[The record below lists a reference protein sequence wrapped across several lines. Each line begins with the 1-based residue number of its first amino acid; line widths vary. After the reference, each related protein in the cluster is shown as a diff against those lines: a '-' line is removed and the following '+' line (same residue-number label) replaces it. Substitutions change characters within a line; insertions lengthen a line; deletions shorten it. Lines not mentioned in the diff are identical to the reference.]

1 MSQIKKSLSLR
12 FPTEEGYLQS
22 CTCVTKVCEHLRS
35 PLDAGSFSRDR
46 QTTLLSTSSPIFPLY
61 FFPNLVFC
69 VLMRLGGCYS
79 YFSSFIFFYVYIFL
93 LSINSWDYWWRWRSI
108 GIKIFVWLKVAG
120 DFLVTIF
127 AFSSWKCDEK
137 FDQALLLIMI
147 LIIRK
152 MLVDEGI
159 DWRTNICF
167 FSSSLCSNIFVD
179 KIFYEMRSKF

>member
-1 MSQIKKSLSLR
+1 MSQIKKNLSLR

-35 PLDAGSFSRDR
+35 PLDAGSSSRDR
-46 QTTLLSTSSPIFPLY
+46 QTTLLSISSPIFPLY

-79 YFSSFIFFYVYIFL
+79 YFSSFIFYVYIFFCFLKLMRL
-93 LSINSWDYWWRWRSI
+93 LMALEVDRNQNFCLIEGCRWFFGHDPCIFFMKMWR
-108 GIKIFVWLKVAG
+108 
-120 DFLVTIF
+120 
-127 AFSSWKCDEK
+127 E

-152 MLVDEGI
+152 MLEDEGI
-159 DWRTNICF
+159 DWRTNIYF
-167 FSSSLCSNIFVD
+167 FHRACVRMYL
-179 KIFYEMRSKF
+179 